1 MAWINKNHNR
11 NNIANVSH
19 ADLSSLTRRYS
30 RVGTHAHLSHVWYR
44 SQVVEIKDRN
54 YRVRFID
61 FGNSEIVRPDEFV
74 EGPDFFHQLAPQAIC
89 CRLGTRD
96 HVWGKQSQNAMK
108 KLTLSK
114 QLQCTVLVVHLGHN
128 ML

>member
-1 MAWINKNHNR
+1 M
-11 NNIANVSH
+11 
-19 ADLSSLTRRYS
+19 
-30 RVGTHAHLSHVWYR
+30 WYR

-61 FGNSEIVRPDEFV
+61 FGNSEIVRPDDFV

-96 HVWGKQSQNAMK
+96 HVWGKQSQNAIK
-108 KLTLSK
+108 KLKLSK
-114 QLQCTVLVVHLGHN
+114 QLQCTVLGGTSWPQYAVKLEDSVNGEMSDIAEELTKGN
-128 ML
+128 VNFLLLIKLLLYC